1 MRPSYSVLVLDPWF
15 SSSLAACRALGRAGY
30 DVGVAGYRTGRL
42 AVGPAASSRYAIR
55 YHVLPDPTGP
65 ADAFE
70 AALTRLLSTRRY
82 DVILATDD
90 STLARLATVAV
101 PVPTFP
107 DVGPAFRSLTDK
119 ITLVEICA
127 AAGVAYPDTCAPAD
141 DGQAR
146 RAVDQLKLPVV
157 VKSSRSAEADEL
169 AVRGAR
175 GAAVCWTVEE
185 TVAAARGIREAGLQP
200 IIQSRV
206 RFAEK
211 LNAVVIRTDGGSE
224 FRYAHRVLREA
235 PPSGGIGVA
244 LQTLSPRTGAGAA
257 AVDGLERVC
266 SAAGYAGVAQA
277 EFYRSEDDG
286 TLYLVDVNPRLWG
299 STSFAERLGQRVVER
314 GVRLALG
321 LQPLG
326 PNTYPIGRRHHNPF
340 GEMRWLRAQHS
351 KRRGLAEIAR
361 TTRPSDTFEYFDRG
375 DLYPL
380 ALMALSILGGHRPV

>member
-1 MRPSYSVLVLDPWF
+1 VLDPWF

-30 DVGVAGYRTGRL
+30 DVGVAGYRSGRL
-42 AVGPAASSRYAIR
+42 AVGPAASSRHALR

-65 ADAFE
+65 ADTFE
-70 AALTRLLSTRRY
+70 VALTRLLSKRSY

-90 STLARLATVAV
+90 STLARLATVAI

-107 DVGPAFRSLTDK
+107 DVGAAYQALTDK
-119 ITLVEICA
+119 IGLAKISA
-127 AAGVAYPDTCAPAD
+127 AAGVAYPETCAPAD

-157 VKSSRSAEADEL
+157 VKSSRSAEAGKHS
-169 AVRGAR
+169 VRGAR
-175 GAAVCWTVEE
+175 GAVVCWTVDE
-185 TVAAARGIREAGLQP
+185 TIAAARSIRAAGLIP
-200 IIQSRV
+200 IVQSRV

-211 LNAVVIRTDGGSE
+211 LNAVVIRRDAASE

-244 LQTLSPRTGAGAA
+244 LQTLSARTGAGAA
-257 AVDGLERVC
+257 AVDLLERVC
-266 SAAGYAGVAQA
+266 DAAGYGGVAQA

-286 TLYLVDVNPRLWG
+286 RLYLLDVNPRLWG
-299 STSFAERLGQRVVER
+299 STWFAERLGQRVVER
-314 GVRLALG
+314 GVRFALG

-340 GEMRWLRAQHS
+340 GEMRWLRAQNS
-351 KRRGLAEIAR
+351 KSRGLAELAR
-361 TTRPSDTFEYFDRG
+361 TTRPSDTFEYLDGG

-380 ALMALSILGGHRPV
+380 ALMALGILGGHRPV